1 MILKQRRMQ
10 TSRKGQSFQLFIGR
24 GLVKLQKRCNLLF
37 IFMLKNKQNKKTD
50 IFDSYNVMLNGC
62 NFIIIC
68 KKKTKKQYKH
78 LHTKYLK
85 IETKKAF
92 IAS

>member
-1 MILKQRRMQ
+1 
-10 TSRKGQSFQLFIGR
+10 
-24 GLVKLQKRCNLLF
+24 
-37 IFMLKNKQNKKTD
+37 MLKNKQNKKTD